1 MEPGKKYLDIFKE
14 NINKALN
21 NNDKVYSDFIDI
33 PVDSIIN
40 KLINNKTLTNDDKY
54 KIENI
59 LYNFGFEI
67 PANSSEPDI
76 QKYFREKFQYTN
88 PTHRG
93 ILLGLLLNE
102 KNNLL
107 EPFIPLQNF
116 PEEDRKV
123 LKITKNWQKDLLDLL
138 KKTETVSQHELN
150 TDVDT
155 NEDIVLDMDVDTDV
169 NTDINVNV
177 YDEDDDD
184 GVYDEDEDEDEDIY
198 DEYVYDDEDDDVYD
212 ENEDNHED
220 EDNHENINVQVCKKK
235 DELYIL
241 DV

>member
-14 NINKALN
+14 KINKALN

-67 PANSSEPDI
+67 PANSSEPDV

-123 LKITKNWQKDLLDLL
+123 LKITKNWQKDLVNVL
-138 KKTETVSQHELN
+138 KKTEKSKWFGGRSRHRTRHRN
-150 TDVDT
+150 DGRR
-155 NEDIVLDMDVDTDV
+155 
-169 NTDINVNV
+169 NV
-177 YDEDDDD
+177 YT
-184 GVYDEDEDEDEDIY
+184 
-198 DEYVYDDEDDDVYD
+198 
-212 ENEDNHED
+212 
-220 EDNHENINVQVCKKK
+220 KKNK
-235 DELYIL
+235 KQKRKTRKMK
-241 DV
+241 

>member
-1 MEPGKKYLDIFKE
+1 
-14 NINKALN
+14 
-21 NNDKVYSDFIDI
+21 
-33 PVDSIIN
+33 
-40 KLINNKTLTNDDKY
+40 LINNENLTNDDKD

-67 PANSSEPDI
+67 PANSSEPDV
-76 QKYFREKFQYTN
+76 QKYFREKSQYTN

-116 PEEDRKV
+116 PEQDRKV
-123 LKITKNWQKDLLDLL
+123 SKIIKNWQKDLLDVL

-155 NEDIVLDMDVDTDV
+155 DEDIGLVMVVDTVV

-184 GVYDEDEDEDEDIY
+184 GVYDEDEDEDIY
-198 DEYVYDDEDDDVYD
+198 DEYVDDDEDDEFCY
-212 ENEDNHED
+212 EE
-220 EDNHENINVQVCKKK
+220 
-235 DELYIL
+235 
-241 DV
+241 